1 MLVNPHAKDM
11 LGLRWLYFLLAVF
24 LLVAFEAVLFSAVVF
39 LAVAALAATVLVVAV
54 FSAVFLAALVLSLV
68 TLARLLALAVA
79 VFFAATG
86 VLPSLDA
93 PLVAVEALRGLT
105 VLLLIP
111 GSALGLLLLASV
123 DLVLAAFGLLVALAF
138 LATGLDAPKRRRTG
152 LSPHM
157 SSSV

>member
-1 MLVNPHAKDM
+1 MKVKKFFAN
-11 LGLRWLYFLLAVF
+11 FIVLLI
-24 LLVAFEAVLFSAVVF
+24 FSAVVF

-79 VFFAATG
+79 VFFAAAG
-86 VLPSLDA
+86 VASLDA

-123 DLVLAAFGLLVALAF
+123 DLLLAAFGLLVALAF